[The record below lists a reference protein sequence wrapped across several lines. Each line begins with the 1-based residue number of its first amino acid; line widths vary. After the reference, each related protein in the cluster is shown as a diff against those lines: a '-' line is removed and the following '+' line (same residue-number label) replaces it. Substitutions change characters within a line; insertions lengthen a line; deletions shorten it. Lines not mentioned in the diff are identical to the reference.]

1 MATLNLSVSGEE
13 DSQLEQD
20 GSPLASGQEEM
31 ASNLRVVVDISSSSR
46 RSVSWHFLG
55 GWYLD
60 VEKPIC
66 HLPLLPI
73 LLNCVRSHVDL
84 LSCVRS
90 VRAIVVV
97 LTDSKE
103 ALHLLPA
110 SHFLVRPSIASP
122 TYSTLLSGEYRCWS
136 FLDYVEDIYL
146 AGRLLRSFQKNPFT
160 LCTSFHNL
168 HNLS

>member
-1 MATLNLSVSGEE
+1 MATLNLSVSGE

-31 ASNLRVVVDISSSSR
+31 ASNLRVVVDISNKQKIGQLA
-46 RSVSWHFLG
+46 FFG

-84 LSCVRS
+84 YCVRS
-90 VRAIVVV
+90 VRASSSS
-97 LTDSKE
+97 D
-103 ALHLLPA
+103 
-110 SHFLVRPSIASP
+110 R
-122 TYSTLLSGEYRCWS
+122 
-136 FLDYVEDIYL
+136 
-146 AGRLLRSFQKNPFT
+146 
-160 LCTSFHNL
+160 
-168 HNLS
+168 